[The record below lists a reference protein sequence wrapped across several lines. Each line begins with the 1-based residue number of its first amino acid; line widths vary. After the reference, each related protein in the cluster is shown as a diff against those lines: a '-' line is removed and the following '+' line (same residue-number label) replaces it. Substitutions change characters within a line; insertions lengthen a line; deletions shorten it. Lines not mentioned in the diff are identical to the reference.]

1 MGKCINALIH
11 HLINSSTN
19 MMEGG
24 KVRNAVI
31 AQSGGPT
38 SVINSSLKGAVDTLA
53 SSGKVGK
60 IYGARMGILGV
71 LREELLDIS
80 AQDRE
85 QIELLSETPSAGVI
99 GSCRYKIRSEEDLA
113 RIVEV
118 FKKHDIGYFFY
129 CGGGDS
135 MDTADKVNRLA
146 KESGLDLICIGIP
159 KTIDNDVGGT
169 LQSDGT
175 FAICD
180 HDPGY
185 GSVARN
191 TAINVLEANEEN
203 KASYTSDPVLVIGV
217 MGRKIGFIP
226 AAARLA
232 DPERKMPLLIILP
245 EALSKDDW
253 QANLEFITE
262 EVNKKLSEHGR
273 CIVIIGEGANLG
285 DLGVL
290 RDSFGHAQ
298 FSASERTVEQV
309 LINYLNGM
317 DRKDSKGRVQSRLV
331 VKGIARAERPGTRQR
346 REIAYVSEVDR
357 KEAYE
362 VGAYAAKLALKGE
375 NGFMSTILRVP
386 GPRYEVRYDKVP
398 LNVVAN
404 SEREFPREWIAPSK
418 VDVTDEFVN
427 WAMPLIG
434 GPLPKFAS
442 FKEIMAPKLCAEYVP
457 AGYR

>member
-1 MGKCINALIH
+1 VLCGEDKWRR
-11 HLINSSTN
+11 
-19 MMEGG
+19 
-24 KVRNAVI
+24 KVKNVVI

-38 SVINSSLKGAVDTLA
+38 SVINNSLKGVIDTLA
-53 SSGKVGK
+53 ASGKVNK
-60 IYGARMGILGV
+60 IYGAKMGILGV
-71 LREELLDIS
+71 LNEELLDIS
-80 AQDRE
+80 AQDPE
-85 QIELLSETPSAGVI
+85 QIALLAETPSAGTI
-99 GSCRYKIRSEEDLA
+99 GSCRYKIRSDEDLN
-113 RIVEV
+113 RIIEV
-118 FKKHDIGYFFY
+118 FGKHNVGYFLY

-135 MDTADKVNRLA
+135 MDTADKVNDLA
-146 KESGLDLICIGIP
+146 RENKLELICVGIP
-159 KTIDNDVGGT
+159 KTIDNDVGGR

-185 GSVARN
+185 GSVAKN

-245 EALSKDDW
+245 EALSKEDW
-253 QANLEFITE
+253 QGNLEFITS
-262 EVNKKLSEHGR
+262 EVNKRLSDYGR
-273 CIVIIGEGANLG
+273 CIVVISEGTQVG

-298 FSASERTVEQV
+298 FSASKRTVEQV

-317 DRKDSKGRVQSRLV
+317 DKKDSKGRAQSRLAV
-331 VKGIARAERPGTRQR
+331 RGIARAERPGTRQR
-346 REIAYVSEVDR
+346 REIAYISEVDR

-362 VGAYAAKLALKGE
+362 VGAYAAKLALEGE
-375 NGFMSTILRVP
+375 SGFMSTIVRIPGDTYRV
-386 GPRYEVRYDKVP
+386 EYDKVS
-398 LNVVAN
+398 LSSVAS
-404 SEREFPREWIAPSK
+404 SEREFPGEWIAPNR
-418 VDVTDEFVN
+418 VDVTEAFVN

-434 GPLPKFAS
+434 GPLPRFAK
-442 FKEIMAPKLCAEYVP
+442 FKEKLAPKLCESYTP
-457 AGYR
+457 AAYR